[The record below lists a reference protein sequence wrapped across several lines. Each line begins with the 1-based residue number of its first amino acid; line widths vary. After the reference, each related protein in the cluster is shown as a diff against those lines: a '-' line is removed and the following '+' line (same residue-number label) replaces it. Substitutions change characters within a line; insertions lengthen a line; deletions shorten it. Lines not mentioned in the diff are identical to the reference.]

1 MISMSRAKINFGRV
15 RSGSLTLK
23 ARTKPA
29 HVEPGSKAGSA
40 YLVSESSKQLGICC
54 FGNDDV
60 PDYIDVL
67 FLLEKSWDSGSKT
80 AVALILSA
88 KDGSSTFER
97 IGLIRDLPPEWFDD
111 VFEAELVLV

>member
-29 HVEPGSKAGSA
+29 RVKPGSKAGSA
-40 YLVSESSKQLGICC
+40 YLASESSKQLGICC

-88 KDGSSTFER
+88 KDSSSTFER